1 MLVLFCR
8 WAKQKNRAQRVQVAC
23 LRAHRSGK
31 TQAWTSVPLT
41 PVYSITAVYSLW
53 IREKGVKHKKTQNKR
68 EKKGQGR
75 AEKPR
80 VKVDNCCSTDLQILK
95 EMLQGMDYDQDGF
108 VSLEE
113 WVHGGMTTIP
123 LLVLLGMDDSV
134 SCTLEVQDPSPFRN
148 IRFHVEVNILGFC
161 PGLPSG
167 YLICSRPAPKSS
179 LFYLLVPEICS
190 FIWQTFTKLLLNK
203 DTVLSTERRHRYH
216 IHPAETSVQPHK
228 GQKIFR
234 EEFHL
239 FSKLAVK
246 MLREFGKE
254 GKQGGREGKE
264 RKNTD
269 LLWGRECAMITSY
282 LAIRITR

>member
-1 MLVLFCR
+1 MGK
-8 WAKQKNRAQRVQVAC
+8 AEKQSPESPGGLLKGTQVWEDPGLDLCSPHPSLLRHCCLLTLNQRE
-23 LRAHRSGK
+23 RGK
-31 TQAWTSVPLT
+31 TQENSEQKRKKRAGASREAEGESGQLLLYGFADTEGDVTRHGLRPGRLCVSWGVGPRRDDHHPIAGPPGHGRLCKLHTWGPRPLT
-41 PVYSITAVYSLW
+41 
-53 IREKGVKHKKTQNKR
+53 
-68 EKKGQGR
+68 
-75 AEKPR
+75 
-80 VKVDNCCSTDLQILK
+80 
-95 EMLQGMDYDQDGF
+95 
-108 VSLEE
+108 
-113 WVHGGMTTIP
+113 
-123 LLVLLGMDDSV
+123 
-134 SCTLEVQDPSPFRN
+134 FRN
-148 IRFHVEVNILGFC
+148 IRFQVEVNILGFC

-190 FIWQTFTKLLLNK
+190 FIWQTFTKLLLDK

-269 LLWGRECAMITSY
+269 LLWGRECSMITSY